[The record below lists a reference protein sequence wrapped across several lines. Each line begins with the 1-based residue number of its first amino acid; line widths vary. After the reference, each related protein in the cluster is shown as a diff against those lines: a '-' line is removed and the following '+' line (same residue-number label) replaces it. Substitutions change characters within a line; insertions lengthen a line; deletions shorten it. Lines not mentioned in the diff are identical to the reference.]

1 MGLEKTRVDHYV
13 MKVKVL
19 VIVLRAKQVW
29 SCYFCHTG
37 GVNKPFKLY
46 ADGSY
51 QGIDASL
58 TQDHD
63 MQCVF
68 AYTGQSLNIDE
79 SK

>member
-1 MGLEKTRVDHYV
+1 MGLEITWVDHYV

-19 VIVLRAKQVW
+19 VIVLRSKQVW
-29 SCYFCHTG
+29 SCYFCHKG
-37 GVNKPFKLY
+37 GVDKPFKLY
-46 ADGSY
+46 TDGSY

-63 MQCVF
+63 MQCVI

>member
-1 MGLEKTRVDHYV
+1 MGLEKTLVDHYV
-13 MKVKVL
+13 MNVNVL
-19 VIVLRAKQVW
+19 VIVPGAKQVW

-37 GVNKPFKLY
+37 RVDKPFKLY
-46 ADGSY
+46 TDGSY

-63 MQCVF
+63 MQCVI